1 MEEKSLKILGADKTF
16 FSKISTTISKL
27 LIPTKIG
34 LNGMLITMK
43 RNSLIKVYE
52 NYKNLDEQE
61 EVSKRDAMLK
71 KYEDAY
77 ALYLESIDKYI
88 MDSVYKKVKNG
99 TASDFERDALS
110 KYYIIINL
118 KENEYIEYKYRKQ
131 KYLLELD
138 YETVKNTQKE
148 KTIENYEGLYIE
160 KMDTLYKGILKN
172 YAVKLADNLSNKF
185 ESRDQIFEKIFET
198 IEEYVDNILRLKVKR
213 EETQVSKEVLE
224 EYDKYERFDVGKLDA
239 KDYLEKN
246 MILLGISR
254 KLFTHSLPLVVAEQC
269 YIKLLKDAR
278 QAIVMTRNEK
288 KREKMYEMFIDLID
302 DYNVKLLSTK
312 VYWEKPVE
320 REEYKK
326 FWEQYKKIAE
336 TKKQNLIKFMRDR
349 EILFLKYDL
358 KKLNASKHD
367 YRNIIALH
375 KEKLVKYKAMRNLKN
390 SYKTIGNVKYIKKGT
405 LCKER
410 N

>member
-1 MEEKSLKILGADKTF
+1 MKEKSLKVLEADKTF

-34 LNGMLITMK
+34 LNGMLITLK
-43 RNSLIKVYE
+43 RNSLLKVYDT
-52 NYKNLDEQE
+52 YKDME
-61 EVSKRDAMLK
+61 EKEEFNKKDALTK

-88 MDSVYKKVKNG
+88 MDSVYKKVKSG
-99 TASDFERDALS
+99 TATEFERDALS
-110 KYYIIINL
+110 KYYTIINL

-138 YETVKNTQKE
+138 YESVKDSQKQ
-148 KTIENYEGLYIE
+148 KIVENYENVYIE
-160 KMDTLYKGILKN
+160 KMDIIYKGILKN
-172 YAVKLADNLSNKF
+172 YAVKLADNVSNKF
-185 ESRDQIFEKIFET
+185 ESRDNVYNKIFET
-198 IEEYVDNILRLKVKR
+198 IEEYVDCILRLKVRRK
-213 EETQVSKEVLE
+213 EMQISKEVLE
-224 EYDKYERFDVGKLDA
+224 EYDKFERFDVGKLDA

-254 KLFTHSLPLVVAEQC
+254 QLFTHSLPLVVAEQC

-278 QAIVMTRNEK
+278 QAIVMTSNER
-288 KREKMYEMFIDLID
+288 KREKMYEIFIELID
-302 DYNVKLLSTK
+302 DYNIKLLSTK
-312 VYWEKPVE
+312 VYWEKPAE

-326 FWEQYKKIAE
+326 FWEEYKKIAAL
-336 TKKQNLIKFMRDR
+336 KRQNLIKFLRNR

-375 KEKLVKYKAMRNLKN
+375 KKKLVLYGVMKKLK
-390 SYKTIGNVKYIKKGT
+390 STCRTIEEAKYIKKVT
-405 LCKER
+405 V
-410 N
+410 

>member
-1 MEEKSLKILGADKTF
+1 MKSMKEKSLKVLEADKTF

-34 LNGMLITMK
+34 LNGMLITLK
-43 RNSLIKVYE
+43 RNSLLKVYDT
-52 NYKNLDEQE
+52 YKDME
-61 EVSKRDAMLK
+61 EKEEFNKKDALIK

-88 MDSVYKKVKNG
+88 MDSVYKKVKSG
-99 TASDFERDALS
+99 TATEFERDALS
-110 KYYIIINL
+110 KYYTIINL

-138 YETVKNTQKE
+138 YESVKASQKQ
-148 KTIENYEGLYIE
+148 KIVENYENVYIE
-160 KMDTLYKGILKN
+160 KMDIIYKGILKN
-172 YAVKLADNLSNKF
+172 YAVKLADNVSNKF
-185 ESRDQIFEKIFET
+185 ESRDDVYNKIFET
-198 IEEYVDNILRLKVKR
+198 IEEYVDCILRLKVKR
-213 EETQVSKEVLE
+213 KETQISKEVLE
-224 EYDKYERFDVGKLDA
+224 EYDKFERFDVGKLDA

-254 KLFTHSLPLVVAEQC
+254 QLFTHSLPLVVAEQC

-278 QAIVMTRNEK
+278 QAIVMTSNER
-288 KREKMYEMFIDLID
+288 KREKMYEIFIELID

-312 VYWEKPVE
+312 VYWEKPAE

-326 FWEQYKKIAE
+326 FWEEYKKIAVL
-336 TKKQNLIKFMRDR
+336 KKQNLIKFLRNR

-367 YRNIIALH
+367 YRNITALH
-375 KEKLVKYKAMRNLKN
+375 KKKLVLYGVMKNLK
-390 SYKTIGNVKYIKKGT
+390 STCRTIEDAKYVKKVT
-405 LCKER
+405 V
-410 N
+410 